1 MEGLSTIVKAKSTAN
16 KAAIK
21 LRLNEV
27 EREKLEQYQKQDK
40 LNAKEAKLKK
50 DFLAMDADG
59 DGTISTDEMAKVLRA
74 MKTKLRM
81 SESEIKR
88 TLREFDMDGDGEIEV
103 SEFLYMMGNS
113 KKRDLIHRAIVQHS
127 AIHNEF
133 RQFDTDGN
141 GKITQ
146 DEFAKV
152 YESRTG
158 LKPGK
163 EQFASIL
170 RSVDINGDGMIG
182 YDEFLTLMLNIAYK
196 PVI

>member
-1 MEGLSTIVKAKSTAN
+1 MDAIVKAKSTAS
-16 KAAIK
+16 KASKIMH
-21 LRLNEV
+21 LNNM

-59 DGTISTDEMAKVLRA
+59 DGTISTEEMGKVLRA

-113 KKRDLIHRAIVQHS
+113 KKRDLIQRAIVQHS

-133 RQFDTDGN
+133 KQFDQDNN
-141 GKITQ
+141 GYITQ
-146 DEFAKV
+146 AEFIKV

-158 LKPGK
+158 VSPSADQFKNLLK
-163 EQFASIL
+163 
-170 RSVDINGDGMIG
+170 SVDVNGDGMIG
-182 YDEFLTLMLNIAYK
+182 YDEFLRLLLNTSYK
-196 PVI
+196 PIV

>member
-1 MEGLSTIVKAKSTAN
+1 MDAIVKAKSQAT
-16 KAAIK
+16 KAKQIM
-21 LRLNEV
+21 RLNDV

-59 DGTISTDEMAKVLRA
+59 DGTITTEEMGKVLRA

-127 AIHNEF
+127 AIHHEF
-133 RQFDTDGN
+133 RKFDQDGN
-141 GKITQ
+141 GEITQ
-146 DEFAKV
+146 EEFIKV
-152 YESRTG
+152 YEGRTG
-158 LKPGK
+158 VRPSA
-163 EQFASIL
+163 EQFKNL
-170 RSVDINGDGMIG
+170 LKSVDIDGNGMIG
-182 YDEFLTLMLNIAYK
+182 YDEFLHLLLNTPYK
-196 PVI
+196 LIQ

>member
-1 MEGLSTIVKAKSTAN
+1 MESVVKAKQTAS
-16 KAAIK
+16 KVTKVI
-21 LRLNEV
+21 RLNDL

-59 DGTISTDEMAKVLRA
+59 DGTISTDEMGKVLRA

-127 AIHNEF
+127 AIHHEF
-133 RQFDTDGN
+133 KQFDHDNN
-141 GKITQ
+141 GYITQ
-146 DEFAKV
+146 DEFLKV

-158 LKPGK
+158 VRPSQD
-163 EQFASIL
+163 QFANLLKSAD
-170 RSVDINGDGMIG
+170 VNGDGKIG
-182 YDEFLTLMLNIAYK
+182 YDEFLHLLLNTPYK
-196 PVI
+196 PIV

>member
-1 MEGLSTIVKAKSTAN
+1 MESVVKAKTTAN
-16 KAAIK
+16 KAAK
-21 LRLNEV
+21 LIRLNDV
-27 EREKLEQYQKQDK
+27 EREKLEQYQRQDK

-59 DGTISTDEMAKVLRA
+59 DGTITTEEMGKVLRA

-127 AIHNEF
+127 AIHHEF
-133 RQFDTDGN
+133 KQFDQDDN
-141 GKITQ
+141 GEITQ
-146 DEFAKV
+146 EEFVKV

-158 LKPGK
+158 VRPSK
-163 EQFASIL
+163 EQFKNL
-170 RSVDINGDGMIG
+170 LKSVDIDGNGMIG
-182 YDEFLTLMLNIAYK
+182 YDEFLHLLLNTPYK
-196 PVI
+196 PVQ

>member
-1 MEGLSTIVKAKSTAN
+1 MDSIVKAKSKAN
-16 KAAIK
+16 EAKKII
-21 LRLNEV
+21 RLNAAEQ
-27 EREKLEQYQKQDK
+27 EKLEQYQKQDK

-59 DGTISTDEMAKVLRA
+59 DGTISTEEMGKVLRA

-127 AIHNEF
+127 AIHHEFNEYDKD
-133 RQFDTDGN
+133 RN
-141 GKITQ
+141 GQISQ
-146 DEFAKV
+146 DEFIKV
-152 YESRTG
+152 YEKRTG
-158 LKPGK
+158 VRPSDA
-163 EQFASIL
+163 QFKNIL
-170 RSVDINGDGMIG
+170 RAVDINDDNMIS
-182 YDEFLTLMLNIAYK
+182 YDEFLTLLLNTPYK
-196 PVI
+196 PVV